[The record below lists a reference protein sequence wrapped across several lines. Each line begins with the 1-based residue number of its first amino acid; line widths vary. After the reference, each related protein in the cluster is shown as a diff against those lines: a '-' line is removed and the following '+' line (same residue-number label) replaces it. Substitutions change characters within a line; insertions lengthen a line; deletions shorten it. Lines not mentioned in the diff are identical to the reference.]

1 MTASPSLPPTVTAA
15 FQEMARIDPGAV
27 AIRTPG
33 DAVTLTWAEYA
44 ARVRRVAE
52 GLHALGV
59 RRGDTVGIMLTN
71 RPEFAVVDAGA
82 MHLGAIAF
90 SIYNT
95 SSPEQIEYLFGN
107 AENRVVI
114 TEPAFLDA
122 VRRADDRRRSSTWWS
137 WAGAVTGRS
146 RWTSWRR

>member
-1 MTASPSLPPTVTAA
+1 MPSVPGSLPSTVTAA
-15 FQEMARIDPGAV
+15 FQLTAQVDPGAV

-33 DAVTLTWAEYA
+33 DAVTLTWREYA
-44 ARVRRVAE
+44 ARVRKVAE

-71 RPEFAVVDAGA
+71 RPEFAVVDAGV

-107 AENRVVI
+107 AEDGPISGV
-114 TEPAFLDA
+114 PAVA
-122 VRRADDRRRSSTWWS
+122 TISS
-137 WAGAVTGRS
+137 
-146 RWTSWRR
+146 

>member
-1 MTASPSLPPTVTAA
+1 MSASPSLPPTVTAA
-15 FQEMARIDPGAV
+15 FQEVARIDPGAV

-107 AENRVVI
+107 AG
-114 TEPAFLDA
+114 EPGGGHRAGLPRRR
-122 VRRADDRRRSSTWWS
+122 RRADDRRRSSTWWS
-137 WAGAVTGRS
+137 WAA
-146 RWTSWRR
+146 RR